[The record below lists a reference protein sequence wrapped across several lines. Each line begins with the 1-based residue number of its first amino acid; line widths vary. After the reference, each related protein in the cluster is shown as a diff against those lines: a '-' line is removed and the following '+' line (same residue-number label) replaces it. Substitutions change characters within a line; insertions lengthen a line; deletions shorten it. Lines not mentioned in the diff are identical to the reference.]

1 MSAERI
7 AAQHA
12 TVNACFNAK
21 NQDLSKLPPAGSAHY
36 DYRNVVGNPGIVL
49 LPMDTAALPS
59 VTTRIASSRS
69 FGGTSPLA
77 DAIAAVKA
85 EGHVLEA
92 GIMHIIVAN
101 LDDGI
106 LGQGAVMGNACV
118 IHRDAF
124 GGYDAPA
131 PLPEYAQ
138 GKTLVH
144 EMSHVL
150 SLIHTFNDIGTSCVQ
165 PHPDIPSQRLPNYA
179 ASLADGGKLD
189 NRYRDCRIAAGD
201 TSVEL
206 KGETQPYSCLDLANC
221 SSGQYEFFF
230 QFLDYVP
237 DSDMICFSTDQ
248 ARTMVEYLRT
258 QSVLK
263 LMTSDGGALSLPSSD
278 PAAASGDASGAGA
291 SRDAVGAIIGIVFIS
306 LSFLLMLIAA
316 ALVLMMRRRVI

>member
-7 AAQHA
+7 AAQHTTA
-12 TVNACFNAK
+12 NACFNAK
-21 NQDLSKLPPAGSAHY
+21 NHDLEKLPPAGSTHY
-36 DYRNVVGNPGIVL
+36 DFRNVVGNPGVVL
-49 LPMDTAALPS
+49 LPMDTAALPT
-59 VTTRIASSRS
+59 VTTRIASSRA
-69 FGGTSPLA
+69 FGGASPLA

-92 GIMHIIVAN
+92 GHMHIIVADLN
-101 LDDGI
+101 DGI

-124 GGYDAPA
+124 GGFDAPA

-150 SLIHTFNDIGTSCVQ
+150 SLIHTFHDAGTSCVQ
-165 PHPDIPSQRLPNYA
+165 PHTDIPSQRLPNYA

-189 NRYRDCRIAAGD
+189 NRFRDCRIAAGD

-221 SSGQYEFFF
+221 SSGQYELFF
-230 QFLDYVP
+230 QYLDYVP
-237 DSDMICFSTDQ
+237 DSEMICFSVDQ

-263 LMTSDGGALSLPSSD
+263 LMTSDGSQLSLPTSD
-278 PAAASGDASGAGA
+278 PAAASTSSVAVDV
-291 SRDAVGAIIGIVFIS
+291 DKVGAIIGIVLIS
-306 LSFLLMLIAA
+306 LAVLLMLIAL
-316 ALVLMMRRRVI
+316 ALWRYGS